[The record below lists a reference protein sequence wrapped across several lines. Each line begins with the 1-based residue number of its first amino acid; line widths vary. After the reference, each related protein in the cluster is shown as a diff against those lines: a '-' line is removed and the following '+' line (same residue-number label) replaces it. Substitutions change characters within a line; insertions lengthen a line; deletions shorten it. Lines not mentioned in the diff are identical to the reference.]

1 MINTLNQSHYGTN
14 GQVLMWESA
23 CAGFIFFARFIA
35 CECVNILHE
44 MSQGFCVLLHAF
56 RCPPPVMQLFVQGC
70 GKLAQ
75 NVLN

>member
-1 MINTLNQSHYGTN
+1 MRDL
-14 GQVLMWESA
+14 
-23 CAGFIFFARFIA
+23 IFFARFIA